1 MPTPDEFRQLLRNST
16 IDDIVSS
23 VLLAGDAAHVDHGG
37 HDYICQALGATF
49 GAPVERQQVVVVG
62 SAKLGFSI
70 SEKRTFGGVGLER
83 YRPFRPESDID
94 IALVHPFIFDQL
106 WRELSDH
113 SHRSPTMPRDSARL
127 GDYLVYGWIRP
138 DHFPKNVRLRRC
150 DDWWD
155 TFNKMTAEGPFNR
168 RKVRGGLFHSTY
180 YLASYLRRAVNQ
192 CLKAEEIAQ

>member
-1 MPTPDEFRQLLRNST
+1 MLIMGVT
-16 IDDIVSS
+16 ITFAK
-23 VLLAGDAAHVDHGG
+23 LWGRP
-37 HDYICQALGATF
+37 F

-155 TFNKMTAEGPFNR
+155 TFNKMTAGAHMVFVTAGMGGGHRNWRLSGGGAGRARTRHPHG
-168 RKVRGGLFHSTY
+168 RGGH
-180 YLASYLRRAVNQ
+180 
-192 CLKAEEIAQ
+192 